1 MTEPWSATTL
11 TAILLAPPDPVV
23 IEDCA
28 AVMEAAKRIPRAL
41 ADLAVPRLGRNTLRV
56 TDHHVRT
63 ALATETPAIT
73 DTPFAWSPR
82 TARRTLGLAA
92 VRSLGAGEARSPIDG
107 VRRAV
112 ADAVRSVRD
121 GERSAASMDR
131 WLAGLAP
138 AGLAVVEAD
147 AVTWA
152 TRLWCALD
160 WNAFE
165 ELPLVGRD
173 HWWNSPHSSLLAI
186 RSRAE
191 VRSVTRDDSGNPYS
205 THLVVLSGRRRTSI
219 RSELSVVAMAEV
231 LQAQHSLPPA
241 RVVGWWPDSGH
252 HIKVDIDRNVL
263 EEGAAAVA
271 RTMTR
276 GESPRAA
283 DPTPFKGVIRAA
295 A

>member
-1 MTEPWSATTL
+1 MTEPWCPATL

-23 IEDCA
+23 IEECS

-63 ALATETPAIT
+63 ALAAETPANQN
-73 DTPFAWSPR
+73 TPFAWSPR
-82 TARRTLGLAA
+82 TARRALGLAA
-92 VRSLGAGEARSPIDG
+92 VRALAAGEARSPIDG

-112 ADAVRSVRD
+112 ADAVRSFRD

-138 AGLAVVEAD
+138 AGLAAVEAE

-165 ELPLVGRD
+165 ELPVVGRD

-191 VRSVTRDDSGNPYS
+191 VRSVTRDDDGNAYS
-205 THLVVLSGRRRTSI
+205 THLVVLGGRRRASV
-219 RSELSVVAMAEV
+219 RSELSAVAMAEV
-231 LQAQHSLPPA
+231 LQSPRSLPPA
-241 RVVGWWPDSGH
+241 RIVGWWPDSGH
-252 HIKVDIDRNVL
+252 HIKVDIDRTVL

-276 GESPRAA
+276 GEPSRKAE
-283 DPTPFKGVIRAA
+283 PTPFKGVIRAA

>member
-1 MTEPWSATTL
+1 MAELRPAATL

-23 IEDCA
+23 IEERS
-28 AVMEAAKRIPRAL
+28 AVREAAKRIPRAL
-41 ADLAVPRLGRNTLRV
+41 ADLAVPRLGRSTLRV

-63 ALATETPAIT
+63 ALAPEIPAIT

-92 VRSLGAGEARSPIDG
+92 VRALAAGEARSPIAG

-112 ADAVRSVRD
+112 ADAISSVRD

-138 AGLAVVEAD
+138 AGLAAVEAD

-160 WNAFE
+160 WKAFE
-165 ELPLVGRD
+165 EHPLIGRD

-191 VRSVTRDDSGNPYS
+191 VRSVTRDHDGNAFS
-205 THLVVLSGRRRTSI
+205 THFVVLGGRRRPTV

-241 RVVGWWPDSGH
+241 RIVGWWPDSGH
-252 HIKVDIDRNVL
+252 HVKVDIDRAVL

-271 RTMTR
+271 RTLTR
-276 GESPRAA
+276 GETPREA
-283 DPTPFKGVIRAA
+283 DPAPFEGVIRVAA
-295 A
+295 